1 MKTIYFCW
9 MRRSGRT
16 LGFRVTAPGPAPDLS
31 PERDFHGESP
41 FLGDDDHDFHGD
53 SHFLGDDFED
63 EEERACGSS
72 DEDEVDDDAI
82 GLAEQKVILALG
94 LGHYNPADLELMDE
108 LAVISG
114 EYTFFS
120 QADRILM
127 DEIDDLLG
135 GTAAEG
141 VAFPF
146 SRVCHLGVD
155 TAKKRTTLNPTSTM
169 QGIWQAKHSISDA
182 AMRDLIAMAK
192 HEEFDPQ
199 RLRSGK
205 TLRRNRDL
213 LPLLPLYSLDVEQT
227 ILPYYDAEGDL
238 VSTRL
243 VEFPFFGLVPDV
255 IPRFLETLPS
265 LDSLTTT
272 AL

>member
-1 MKTIYFCW
+1 MKTYFSW
-9 MRRSGRT
+9 MRSGRT

-114 EYTFFS
+114 EYTFF
-120 QADRILM
+120 QP
-127 DEIDDLLG
+127 G
-135 GTAAEG
+135 
-141 VAFPF
+141 
-146 SRVCHLGVD
+146 
-155 TAKKRTTLNPTSTM
+155 
-169 QGIWQAKHSISDA
+169 
-182 AMRDLIAMAK
+182 
-192 HEEFDPQ
+192 
-199 RLRSGK
+199 
-205 TLRRNRDL
+205 
-213 LPLLPLYSLDVEQT
+213 
-227 ILPYYDAEGDL
+227 
-238 VSTRL
+238 
-243 VEFPFFGLVPDV
+243 
-255 IPRFLETLPS
+255 
-265 LDSLTTT
+265 
-272 AL
+272 